1 VVAVTRT
8 VALGDRGRVP
18 FALVG
23 VLLLVASALF
33 AAGVGP
39 HARPPEPAVDLTM
52 ERTAADTRAA
62 LRQAAASAAVAAA
75 SDPVLTAANTSYGR
89 VVGNGSGSAFE
100 NALRIRVYLAARE
113 RFQSVERRHRGVT
126 GSVSLPQP
134 TTPEELARARD
145 RVAVGEGDDGP
156 TELRVTIRNVT
167 RTATRDGQV
176 VGRRNETVTVEVD
189 SPILAVHDRVQT
201 FQERLDAGLLKPG
214 LTQKV
219 TARLYAVA
227 WARGYAQYG
236 GAPVENV
243 VSNQHVS
250 LLTNGAV
257 LGVQRSVFGESD
269 PDGRRAHGAAI
280 AKEALTSVTGRAPDS
295 VAPLGELL
303 KQQLVVSTPVSERRG
318 IANLGANSS
327 APAPNETTDVAVG
340 QTAVEAFEK
349 FTCRPEE
356 YPAQQL
362 TMADLCTIDG
372 SMRNVVN
379 YTIQQVYS
387 ARVRTIAATDRVSR
401 GNPARPE
408 PPAVAG
414 SWMLEDSQV
423 RTEVT
428 AVEPTTEAPSVSV
441 PEGFHALFTYDRWVT
456 VRYSNVALWRDA
468 SNHTVERRTYSN
480 TTATTRV
487 NVAVVGQH
495 APTTH
500 APNRTIET
508 VHEPY
513 PGAGKNLAD
522 IRERVEAQVVDD
534 RGGPDDLAGAAA
546 VGRLRTGTERVVG
559 EPPAELPGRV
569 YLELAE
575 LRREI
580 RDIEVSVPRGK
591 VGTYEVNPAAEL
603 AVKVSARRDELAGI
617 PETYDS
623 VAHKARV
630 ELRAMYIDR
639 VLAKLDARAQRHSDQ
654 EQGFAD
660 ALASAGDVSLG
671 TLRNGRE
678 ARRVDGDSA
687 GRRGESTELRFRV
700 DGAPPYLT
708 MAEVDHGDVAAVPEG
723 ESVYPLKAEN
733 INVFTI
739 PYGDASKGGVDW
751 VVGAFSSEPQT
762 RLQTGATAIGATDS
776 AVEATG
782 NESIAA
788 TREDLT
794 GQVEQSLQE
803 VRSEIR
809 IVLVAQDVANTSEQ
823 RQAILDAAF
832 ARWDGPRAR
841 ALAVAN
847 RTVVDAVVAEAV
859 AHEATSLDPV
869 DRDVLRIGLRDTVT
883 ATLDTK
889 GGTVSGPVVATA
901 TEQVRGAVG
910 NYTRETV
917 SSAMEERYNTSINS
931 IPAGLPIA
939 PVPGYWAVTANVW
952 VVNVHGGYERFAV
965 ETPRQTPA
973 PGDASLAY
981 VRDGGNVTLDVDG
994 DGATELLGRSD
1005 EVDFALQTAIVVVV
1019 PAGGTGVGDID
1030 GKLRERSPGWK
1041 RLGDDGNG
1049 TRGPIL
1055 AQSQLTLNDYVG
1067 VATSNETLRLGPGGF
1082 QVVSNGTVVAGA
1094 PVQSRGNG
1102 TG

>member
-1 VVAVTRT
+1 MVAVTRT
-8 VALGDRGRVP
+8 VAVGDRGRVP

-23 VLLLVASALF
+23 VLLVVVSALF
-33 AAGVGP
+33 AAGIGP
-39 HARPPEPAVDLTM
+39 HVRPPEPAVDLTM

-62 LRQAAASAAVAAA
+62 LRQAAASAAVAAG
-75 SDPVLTAANTSYGR
+75 SDPVLTAANTSYGQ

-100 NALRIRVYLAARE
+100 NALRIRIYLAARE
-113 RFQSVERRHRGVT
+113 HFQSVERRHRGVT

-145 RVAVGEGDDGP
+145 RVAVSEGNDGP

-167 RTATRDGQV
+167 RTATQGGQV
-176 VGRRNETVTVEVD
+176 VGRRNTTVTVETD

-236 GAPVENV
+236 GAPIENV

-269 PDGRRAHGAAI
+269 PDGRRAHGAAV

-303 KQQLVVSTPVSERRG
+303 KQQLVASTPVSERRG
-318 IANLGANSS
+318 IANLGANST
-327 APAPNETTDVAVG
+327 APAPNETTDVEVG

-362 TMADLCTIDG
+362 TMKDLCTIDG

-379 YTIQQVYS
+379 YTTQQVYS
-387 ARVRTIAATDRVSR
+387 ARVRTVAATDHVSR
-401 GNPARPE
+401 RNPARPE

-414 SWMLEDSQV
+414 TWVLEDSQV
-423 RTEVT
+423 RTEVR
-428 AVEPTTEAPSVSV
+428 AVEPTAAAPSVSV
-441 PEGFHALFTYDRWVT
+441 PAGFHALFTYDRLVT
-456 VRYSNVALWRDA
+456 VKYSHVAVWRDA
-468 SNHTVERRTYSN
+468 SNHTVHRRTFTN
-480 TTATTRV
+480 ETGKTRV
-487 NVAVVGQH
+487 SVAVVGQH

-500 APNRTIET
+500 AQNRTIET

-513 PGAGKNLAD
+513 PGAGANLAD
-522 IRERVEAQVVDD
+522 IRERVEEQVVDD

-546 VGRLRTGTERVVG
+546 VGRLRAGSERVVG
-559 EPPAELPGRV
+559 ESPTELPERA

-580 RDIEVSVPRGK
+580 REIEVSVPRGK

-603 AVKVSARRDELAGI
+603 AENVSARRDELAEI

-623 VAHKARV
+623 VAHKTRV
-630 ELRAMYIDR
+630 ELRAMYVDR
-639 VLAKLDARAQRHSDQ
+639 VLAKLAARAQRHSDQ

-687 GRRGESTELRFRV
+687 GASGESAELRFRV

-708 MAEVDHGDVAAVPEG
+708 MAEVDHSDVAAVPEG

-739 PYGDASKGGVDW
+739 PYGDASKGAVDW
-751 VVGAFSSEPQT
+751 VAGAFSSEPQT
-762 RLQTGATAIGATDS
+762 RLRTGATAMGATDS
-776 AVEATG
+776 AVEATE

-788 TREDLT
+788 AHEDLT
-794 GQVEQSLQE
+794 KQVEGSLQE
-803 VRSEIR
+803 VRSKIR
-809 IVLVAQDVANTSEQ
+809 IVLIAQEVANTSEQ
-823 RQAILDAAF
+823 RQAIVDAAF

-847 RTVVDAVVAEAV
+847 RSVVGAVVAEAV
-859 AHEATSLDPV
+859 AHEATSLGPV
-869 DRDVLRIGLRDTVT
+869 DRDVLRIGLRNTVT

-901 TEQVRGAVG
+901 TEQVRGAAG
-910 NYTRETV
+910 NYTREQI
-917 SSAMEERYNTSINS
+917 SSAVEEKYNTSINS

-965 ETPRQTPA
+965 ETPRRTPA

-994 DGATELLGRSD
+994 DGGTELLGRSD
-1005 EVDFALQTAIVVVV
+1005 EVNFSLQTAIVVVV

-1041 RLGDDGNG
+1041 RLGDDGDG
-1049 TRGPIL
+1049 TRGSAVLRP
-1055 AQSQLTLNDYVG
+1055 QLTREDYIQL
-1067 VATSNETLRLGPGGF
+1067 ATG
-1082 QVVSNGTVVAGA
+1082 NGTLAASGGAISVVPKENG
-1094 PVQSRGNG
+1094 SDGSTTGNG